1 MVPLKLIDIW
11 WPPSFDD
18 LIIVSL
24 DQMIV
29 LLFAALILG
38 LSLHLFSPKEGLE
51 DNVDSKEFETKNYPL
66 FIKITSLFI
75 ILAVICIPIFKLLGT
90 SYFL

>member
-1 MVPLKLIDIW
+1 MVPLKLIDVW
-11 WPPSFDD
+11 LPPSFDD
-18 LIIVSL
+18 LIVVSL
-24 DQMIV
+24 DQMIM
-29 LLFAALILG
+29 LLFVALILG
-38 LSLHLFSPKEGLE
+38 LFLHLFSPKESLR
-51 DNVDSKEFETKNYPL
+51 DNTGSKEFKTKNYPL